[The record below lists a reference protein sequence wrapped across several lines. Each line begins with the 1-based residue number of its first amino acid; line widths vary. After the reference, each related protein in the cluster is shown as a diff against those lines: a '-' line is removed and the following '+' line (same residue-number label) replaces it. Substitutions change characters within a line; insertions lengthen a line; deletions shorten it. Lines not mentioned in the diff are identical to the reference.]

1 MAGTSALLKS
11 AASRRAAIQN
21 EKNRGVDMEWQLSA
35 KTEDDLALYISHYND
50 AATKVS
56 GSDRLGYLNKVT
68 SARRSYQSNE
78 IQRASIRV
86 LEGNGTNEDK
96 LATIETLYNQAVDN
110 GDYDSAQNLRQQF
123 DSLYKTIQSE
133 REQSVNLATAA
144 YNSGY
149 KEVEKYVKDL
159 VNGDASPFGEGG
171 LTMKELG
178 VRIRQVGPEGMG
190 AEVDAIA
197 NEMGIPGAPLEQVLL
212 AFSDNATAAAIANRD
227 QYQPGTDEYM
237 NLSNIVEQSKNETA
251 LKIPGPDGK
260 MVSVSPEELRMGAM
274 ARQTNGTSMFRPTD
288 NGFALN
294 KVQRYEYGIDPA
306 TGEATMVP
314 RFTTGNPNLY
324 KTDTNLDRYGS
335 MYGTGQSNVAAG
347 MNGYNFVQVDLQ
359 DGRGVQKFAMKDG
372 QLYEL
377 DINGDQPK
385 IGQKPVMSV
394 EDVKKQNAQ
403 VEQQYL
409 TPKKALEQFGYEF
422 DETGRILDEGAY
434 REWQVDPETGRIQF
448 KIERYDPTN
457 PDASQQYS
465 YDLKTIDLNTG
476 RSALLS
482 QETQKIALE
491 NKRLAGATNAQ
502 NLMMPAGA
510 SSLLQKAEGIQKLQ
524 KAAQVQQTATAQQI
538 SAMPAQP
545 IKVAPLPATT
555 QPLKVTATPK
565 TAAKVSV
572 SPTPAKPKV
581 SVYQAPISAGAAPKV
596 SVTANQSQPKVTV
609 NNGITNLNSLSF

>member
-21 EKNRGVDMEWQLSA
+21 EKNRIADMEWQLSA
-35 KTEDDLALYISHYND
+35 KTEDDLALYIGHYSD
-50 AATKVS
+50 AATKAA
-56 GSDRLGYLNKVT
+56 GSDRLTYLNKIT
-68 SARRSYQSNE
+68 SARRSFQSNE

-86 LEGNGTNEDK
+86 LEGSGTNEDK
-96 LATIETLYNQAVDN
+96 LVTIENLYNQAVDN

-123 DSLYKTIQSE
+123 DSLYKTVQSE
-133 REQSVNLATAA
+133 RQQAVNLATSA

-149 KEVEKYVKDL
+149 TNVEKYVKDL

-190 AEVDAIA
+190 AEIDAMA
-197 NEMGIPGAPLEQVLL
+197 SELGIEGAPLEQVLL
-212 AFSDNATAAAIANRD
+212 AFSENATAAAIANRD

-237 NLSNIVEQSKNETA
+237 KLSNLVEQSKNETA

-294 KVQRYEYGIDPA
+294 KVQRYEYGVDPA

-314 RFTTGNPNLY
+314 RYTTGNPNLY

-335 MYGTGQSNVAAG
+335 TYGTGQSNVAAG
-347 MNGYNFVQVDLQ
+347 MNGYNFVQVDLG
-359 DGRGVQKFAMKDG
+359 DGRGVQSLAMKDG

-377 DINGDQPK
+377 DMNGDQPK

-403 VEQQYL
+403 LEQQYL
-409 TPKKALEQFGYEF
+409 APKKALEQYGYEF
-422 DETGRILDEGAY
+422 DDTGRILDEGAY
-434 REWQVDPETGRIQF
+434 REWQVDPETGRIQY

-465 YDLKTIDLNTG
+465 YDLKTIDLSTG
-476 RSALLS
+476 RQALLS

-502 NLMMPAGA
+502 DLLMPAGA
-510 SSLLQKAEGIQKLQ
+510 SSMLQKAEGIQKLQ
-524 KAAQVQQTATAQQI
+524 KTAQVQQTASAQQI
-538 SAMPAQP
+538 SQMAAQP
-545 IKVAPLPATT
+545 IKVMPLPAPT
-555 QPLKVTATPK
+555 QPLKVTAAPKPASKVAVTPSAPK
-565 TAAKVSV
+565 
-572 SPTPAKPKV
+572 PAL
-581 SVYQAPISAGAAPKV
+581 SVYEAPISAGAAPKV
-596 SVTANQSQPKVTV
+596 SVTASPTKNAKVV
-609 NNGITNLNSLSF
+609 VR